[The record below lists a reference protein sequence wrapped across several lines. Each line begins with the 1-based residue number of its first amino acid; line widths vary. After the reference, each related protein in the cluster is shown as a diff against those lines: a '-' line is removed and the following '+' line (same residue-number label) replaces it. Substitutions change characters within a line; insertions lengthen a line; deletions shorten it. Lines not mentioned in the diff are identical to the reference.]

1 MKKILLAAAVAASIL
16 VLGGCETVKTTNA
29 GAVGVDRKQQM
40 LVSSETIEQG
50 AAQAYEAEL
59 KQARDKG
66 TLNTDK
72 AQLARVTTIA
82 KRIVAATPAFRPD
95 AANWKWQF
103 NVQKTKEL
111 NAYCMPGGRIMVYSG
126 LIESLDLSDAE
137 LATVLGHEIA
147 HALREH
153 TRERVSRAYAQ
164 QLVLSGA
171 AAVAGVSEETANIAN
186 MVGEVTFQLPFSR
199 EQESEA
205 DTIGLELMARAG
217 YDPHA
222 ALTLWNKMSQAEG
235 SGNTPKFLS
244 THPGAQGTHQGH
256 REESAARAAAVR
268 AAGTDS
274 RPGQSTRAR
283 RPRPRAGR
291 PPVRAARLTRYPA
304 AAACAPPT
312 PAHPRATALRHWPDR
327 R

>member
-1 MKKILLAAAVAASIL
+1 MRKIIIATLATALALSAA
-16 VLGGCETVKTTNA
+16 GCQTVKTTNA

-40 LVSSETIEQG
+40 LVDSKTIDDG
-50 AAQAYEAEL
+50 AAQAYETEL
-59 KQARDKG
+59 KNARDKG
-66 TLNTDK
+66 TLDTDK
-72 AQLARVTTIA
+72 AQLDRVTRVA
-82 KRIVAATPAFRPD
+82 RRIVAVTPTFRAD
-95 AANWKWQF
+95 AAKWNWQF
-103 NVQKTKEL
+103 NVQKTDEL

-126 LIESLDLSDAE
+126 LIEKLDLSDAE

-164 QLVLSGA
+164 QLVVSGA
-171 AAVAGVSEETANIAN
+171 AAVAGVGADVANIAN

-222 ALTLWNKMSQAEG
+222 ALTLWNKMSSAEG

-244 THPGAQGTHQGH
+244 THPAPKE
-256 REESAARAAAVR
+256 RIEDIEKNL
-268 AAGTDS
+268 
-274 RPGQSTRAR
+274 
-283 RPRPRAGR
+283 PRVLPLYQQQKR
-291 PPVRAARLTRYPA
+291 
-304 AAACAPPT
+304 
-312 PAHPRATALRHWPDR
+312 
-327 R
+327 